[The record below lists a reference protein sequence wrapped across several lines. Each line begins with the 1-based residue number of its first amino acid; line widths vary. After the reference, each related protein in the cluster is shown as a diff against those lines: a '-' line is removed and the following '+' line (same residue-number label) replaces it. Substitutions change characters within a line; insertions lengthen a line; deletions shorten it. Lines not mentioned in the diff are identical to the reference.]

1 MNDNREILEDRLERY
16 EAQLQGLK
24 SYLKELKDKTA
35 EHGTDKAQF
44 EEDLIEAEHNVKYYE
59 AERARLKKEL
69 GKSDEGAYPRNVAD
83 SILPRTVKQGVGS
96 FVLSAISF
104 VSGALLGSKLKARRG
119 SKDEP
124 EGKERVD

>member
-16 EAQLQGLK
+16 EAQLQSLK

-59 AERARLKKEL
+59 DERARLKKAL
-69 GKSDEGAYPRNVAD
+69 GKSAEGAYPRNVAD
-83 SILPRTVKQGVGS
+83 SILPRTMKQGVGS

-119 SKDEP
+119 NKDEP